1 MKPVDMESAIVVT
14 DYLFSELI
22 SANLFFKKKTHQ
34 NNKMAQWSG
43 ILLLT
48 YNMHLLKFL
57 WQWLNIV

>member
-22 SANLFFKKKTHQ
+22 SANLSLKKTHQ